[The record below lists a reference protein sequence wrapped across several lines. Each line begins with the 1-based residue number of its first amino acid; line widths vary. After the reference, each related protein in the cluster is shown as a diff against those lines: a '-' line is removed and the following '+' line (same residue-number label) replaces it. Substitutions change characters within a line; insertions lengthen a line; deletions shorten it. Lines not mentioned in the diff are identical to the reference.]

1 VRAVHLAHNIV
12 RDARTLTKPREV
24 QLLDLAALADVVN
37 QIVGVAFATKKCH
50 EPLPLPASRRS
61 VGIVHYTVNRPA
73 ML

>member
-1 VRAVHLAHNIV
+1 
-12 RDARTLTKPREV
+12 V